1 MFAETV
7 GEIVTILVFLA
18 LTALVTA
25 FSMAVSERRAKVRR
39 DRARREVQR

>member
-25 FSMAVSERRAKVRR
+25 FSMAVSERRAKVRA
-39 DRARREVQR
+39 AREMRELHR